1 MTTVVKFVQ
10 MWIFTLVQCSF
21 ISLSVTR
28 MVLIFKVG
36 TFFLIFKAMD
46 EKVSLFQPTEF
57 NQLEHEKRFKL
68 VFKGLM
74 IVITLCVGLFFV
86 LLHFLEPG
94 SLSKWGAM
102 QTSGVVAAG
111 EDNGIKTMFPLL
123 IVDVFWGLTA
133 LVMAISD
140 VFARVMMPAPTVI
153 HPLDCSVGFFTNN
166 IPFLTLNFSI
176 VIGIFV
182 NMVMIHLFNAFGAH
196 GVQISAILTVFLV
209 TNKKARKHVK
219 LRLQQKF
226 DSFTVGGANSV
237 HPSGG
242 TNLVHPSRGTR
253 SVHGGTNLV
262 HGGTSSV
269 HGGTNLVHPSGS
281 TYSVPLPGSNNP
293 LHPVVSVALVPL
305 RDQLWEFSFP

>member
-21 ISLSVTR
+21 ISLSITR
-28 MVLIFKVG
+28 MVLIFKVD
-36 TFFLIFKAMD
+36 TFFLVFKAMD
-46 EKVSLFQPTEF
+46 EKISLFQPTEF

-123 IVDVFWGLTA
+123 IVGVFWGLTA

-140 VFARVMMPAPTVI
+140 VFARVGGRNDSKTSQMSAQRMMEINNKYVI
-153 HPLDCSVGFFTNN
+153 IDHTWLWRADHD
-166 IPFLTLNFSI
+166 
-176 VIGIFV
+176 IG
-182 NMVMIHLFNAFGAH
+182 G
-196 GVQISAILTVFLV
+196 LV
-209 TNKKARKHVK
+209 K
-219 LRLQQKF
+219 
-226 DSFTVGGANSV
+226 S
-237 HPSGG
+237 
-242 TNLVHPSRGTR
+242 SRNYVENG
-253 SVHGGTNLV
+253 L
-262 HGGTSSV
+262 
-269 HGGTNLVHPSGS
+269 
-281 TYSVPLPGSNNP
+281 
-293 LHPVVSVALVPL
+293 
-305 RDQLWEFSFP
+305 